1 MPVSLTPSKRVALAP
16 ININIGSPLHKRK
29 FPGSM
34 PLTPSLTPKLALTK
48 SASVTVPS
56 ATSLAVVPRSAESFS
71 DYTITNSRNVK
82 ADLAATKLKL
92 RLQLAFYKLKLKRD
106 SVVAASPSFRV
117 AKTRAPRPRTFHGA
131 ANVNLQKPRAGAR
144 PLLTSVAQ
152 KLSPGTTKPGV
163 AKANGTTK
171 ASHGATATSASSNGA
186 NGHLRLYHI
195 KQLSS
200 FHTQSFHRPPL
211 SSGAQRLPPVHKI
224 LKTPIRTTN
233 RTLMYNMANANANSD
248 ETIDDTADDTHQ
260 EIKRKDILGSSPLR
274 GSSFGT
280 PNSFLVAKSLLQ
292 LGLGYY

>member
-16 ININIGSPLHKRK
+16 INVNIGSPLHKRK
-29 FPGSM
+29 FPGST

-48 SASVTVPS
+48 SASVIVPS
-56 ATSLAVVPRSAESFS
+56 TTSLAVVPRSAESFS

-131 ANVNLQKPRAGAR
+131 ANVNLQKPKVGPR

-152 KLSPGTTKPGV
+152 KLSPGATRRSD
-163 AKANGTTK
+163 GTTK
-171 ASHGATATSASSNGA
+171 SINGATNLSNGA
-186 NGHLRLYHI
+186 TSTSNGTNGHLRLYHI

-200 FHTQSFHRPPL
+200 FHTQSLHRPPL

-233 RTLMYNMANANANSD
+233 RTLMYNMANANSD
-248 ETIDDTADDTHQ
+248 ETIDDTADDTHH

-274 GSSFGT
+274 GNSFGT